1 VNEDRLSHQQ
11 PRPTFPYS
19 RRRLPGVCTGTTRPF
34 GGACGRASGAASAW
48 ATAEV
53 RAISLD
59 ELPSMAEIIEEAV
72 DLAHG

>member
-11 PRPTFPYS
+11 PRPTFPDS
-19 RRRLPGVCTGTTRPF
+19 RRRLPGVCTGTKRPF
-34 GGACGRASGAASAW
+34 GGASEASPAASAW

-59 ELPSMAEIIEEAV
+59 ELPSMAEIIKEAV